1 MSDKRRILG
10 QKGEEL
16 AGLFLQEKGYQILDK
31 NVRSRQGEIDII
43 ALDGHTLVFV
53 EVRTRT
59 RSTYGSAEESVT
71 WRKRNKLRELALS
84 YLRSHSQSVPTF
96 RMDVIAIH
104 CPTGDPK
111 DESTQIQHIE
121 YAF

>member
-1 MSDKRRILG
+1 MRDKRRILG

-16 AGLFLQEKGYQILDK
+16 AGLFLQEKGYHILDR

-59 RSTYGSAEESVT
+59 QPTYGTAGESVT

-84 YLRSHSQSVPTF
+84 YLQSHSHSFPAF

-104 CPTGDPK
+104 CPTGDLK
-111 DESTQIQHIE
+111 DKTTQIQHIE